1 MTLRSTLVAATAIG
15 VSFACPARAAD
26 FGTSYHVTGYSCSNN
41 YQCDGVYGAARRGDS
56 RATFSM
62 LNTYD
67 RPGTL
72 AVAKTLFDSAA
83 YLRETD
89 MVLIDQLGW
98 FKVEDTCQACA
109 SDPAGRVDVWMA
121 YATDDEANAI
131 TRITASDGA
140 PYHIWVYHST
150 ETPPAAQR
158 AQFAGASWRAT
169 MYTAGDALHM
179 GSNKGI
185 WLDAGQQIWADRMV
199 DGLVAQGSQ
208 GSHNSYVSP
217 ATAAHWGPWD
227 GTASYENHN
236 QCASFLTQMFKKA
249 YDLTDAYYSLWFGS
263 TSPYAVDYYNK
274 ILAQQGFTRITA
286 VRQLAA
292 GDVLARSDVGHVGH
306 VITLEPYSATEFLHP
321 LPGTSDQWYVAA
333 IDSSSS
339 YHTAFDSTLG
349 KGDTRYLSSSLQYE
363 GAGRG
368 YIRIQAN
375 PDGTLA
381 NYAWSETA
389 STVYTDIAAGRI
401 YDVPNH

>member
-1 MTLRSTLVAATAIG
+1 MTLRSALVAATAIG
-15 VSFACPARAAD
+15 VSLACPARAAD
-26 FGTSYHVTGYSCSNN
+26 FGTGYHVTGYSCSNN
-41 YQCDGVYGAARRGDS
+41 YHCDGVYGAARRGDS

-72 AVAKTLFDSAA
+72 AVNKTLFESAA
-83 YLRETD
+83 YLRDTD
-89 MVLIDQLGW
+89 LVLIEQLGW
-98 FKVEDTCQACA
+98 FRVEDTCEACA

-121 YATDDEANAI
+121 YATNDEADAI
-131 TRITASDGA
+131 TRITVGDGA
-140 PYHIWVYHST
+140 PYHIWVYHSN

-169 MYTAGDALHM
+169 KYTAGDASHM
-179 GSNKGI
+179 GSNDAI
-185 WLDAGQQIWADRMV
+185 WIDAGQQIWADRLV
-199 DGLVAQGSQ
+199 DGLVAQGGQ

-217 ATAAHWGPWD
+217 ATPAQWGPWD

-236 QCASFLTQMFKKA
+236 QCASFLSQMFKKA
-249 YDLTDAYYSLWFGS
+249 YDLTDAYYRLWFGS
-263 TSPYAVDYYNK
+263 TSPYAVDYYDK

-306 VITLEPYSATEFLHP
+306 VITLEPYGPTEFLHQV
-321 LPGTSDQWYVAA
+321 PGTSDQWYVAA

-349 KGDTRYLSSSLQYE
+349 KGDTRYVSSSLQYE

-381 NYAWSETA
+381 NYAWSEAA